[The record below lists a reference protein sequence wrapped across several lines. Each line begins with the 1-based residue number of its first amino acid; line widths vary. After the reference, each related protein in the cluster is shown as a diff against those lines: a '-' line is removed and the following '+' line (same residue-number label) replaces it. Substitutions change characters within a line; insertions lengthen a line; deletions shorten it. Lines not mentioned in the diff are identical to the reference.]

1 MFGRGSAGVFRTLS
15 HPVGLTMGGVSRRP
29 VLRDGDGTERIE
41 DREVVN
47 LTVTFDHNLIDG
59 APAARFM
66 ARLGELIERGPTAA

>member
-1 MFGRGSAGVFRTLS
+1 
-15 HPVGLTMGGVSRRP
+15 MGGVSRRP
-29 VLRDGDGTERIE
+29 RLMRDGDGNERIE

-66 ARLGELIERGPTAA
+66 ARLGELIERGPAAA